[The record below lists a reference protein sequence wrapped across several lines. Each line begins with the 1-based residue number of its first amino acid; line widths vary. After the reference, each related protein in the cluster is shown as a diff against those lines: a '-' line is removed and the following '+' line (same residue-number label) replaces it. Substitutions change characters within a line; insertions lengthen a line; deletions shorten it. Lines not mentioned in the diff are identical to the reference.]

1 MGQSVT
7 LNPNLA
13 VLMPLFR
20 ERCACIRK
28 MVRNSHEAVSAE
40 LIHRLRSKALI
51 SLSKPTKAQ
60 LQEELY
66 LIGSLSVT
74 IDLIAQGWRLVAT
87 SPDVVIEFVNGF
99 APEVE
104 KERIRHVHLIDRD
117 EQLRQPATRSFIK
130 GMEKRRLTTKG
141 WHSIYSVMRDG
152 ESLARELSA
161 VRAGQDSEE
170 KLEQLR
176 RAVKPYIQ
184 FVERDACCEHTG
196 FRLQDIWRY
205 FRHTW
210 VNSYKSVP
218 GRSMMILIRDA
229 AVENHPVI
237 GIACLASS
245 VVQQSARDKWIGW
258 DSESVIQHFRTSLDP
273 KRDAAW
279 LVSEI
284 DRLIKSVYLKD
295 FLDSSVITRTNLK
308 KPTAE
313 VIEKLLKDSERA
325 IKQHRLY
332 PNAAQHKHVTSGSV
346 AAWRARAETSLFRS
360 KRAKQLALL
369 LSARMVF
376 QEEKI
381 CSDVTKSAWNDAF
394 ESARFRQAL
403 GQIVRML
410 KGERVGV
417 NMMDIT
423 VCGAVAPYNLLLGG
437 KLVCLLLCSPE
448 VVNRYQQRYENQT
461 SLIASSMRGAPVH
474 RKAELV
480 LLCTTSLYGSALSQ
494 YSRVK
499 VIAEAIGGKP
509 HEKIEYRSIGLSEGF
524 GSFHISQET
533 LGLITTL
540 IGRSKEAR
548 KVNSIFGEGV
558 NPLMRKIREG
568 LELLGL
574 PSDVLMNHGN
584 KRVVYGVA
592 LAKNF
597 RDVLVG
603 FSDSAHY
610 IAPLTREKLR
620 TEMLSDFWRRRW
632 LLHRLEKPDILDEVS
647 KHAVVYPVKHGAQ
660 VVLPEEM
667 RSM

>member
-1 MGQSVT
+1 MFQTVT
-7 LNPNLA
+7 LNPNLT

-28 MVRNSHEAVSAE
+28 MVRNCRDTISAE
-40 LIHRLRSKALI
+40 LIQRLRSSVLV
-51 SLSKPTKAQ
+51 SLLKPTKAQ
-60 LQEELY
+60 VHEELE
-66 LIGSLSVT
+66 LIASLSVT
-74 IDLIAQGWRLVAT
+74 IDLIAQGWRVIST
-87 SPDVVIEFVNGF
+87 SPAVVIEFTNGF
-99 APEVE
+99 SPEAE

-117 EQLRQPATRSFIK
+117 NQLRLPATRAFIK
-130 GMEKRRLTTKG
+130 GMEKRRLTKKG

-152 ESLARELSA
+152 EGLARDLLAARTAPNLEA
-161 VRAGQDSEE
+161 

-176 RAVKPYIQ
+176 SAIKPYIQ
-184 FVERDACCEHTG
+184 FVERDAYCEHTG
-196 FRLQDIWRY
+196 LRLQDIWRY

-229 AVENHPVI
+229 AAENHPVV

-245 VVQQSARDKWIGW
+245 VVQQSSRDKWIGW
-258 DSESVIQHFRTSLDP
+258 DSESAVEHFRASTNP

-279 LVSEI
+279 LIGEV
-284 DRLIKSVYLKD
+284 DRFIKSIYLKD
-295 FLDSSVITRTNLK
+295 LLDSGILARADLR
-308 KPTAE
+308 KPTPQI
-313 VIEKLLKDSERA
+313 IEKLLKDSERA
-325 IKQHRLY
+325 IRHHRRY
-332 PNAAQHKHVTSGSV
+332 PNAAGHKHVTTGSV
-346 AAWRARAETSLFRS
+346 AEWRARAETSLFRS
-360 KRAKQLALL
+360 KRAKQLAGL
-369 LSARMVF
+369 LSVRMAFQDQRIGSDTTKARWT
-376 QEEKI
+376 Q
-381 CSDVTKSAWNDAF
+381 AF
-394 ESARFRQAL
+394 EHARFRQAV

-448 VVNRYQQRYENQT
+448 VINGYQHRYEGRT

-474 RKAELV
+474 RRAQLV
-480 LLCTTSLYGSALSQ
+480 LVCTTSLYGSALSQ

-499 VIAEAIGGKP
+499 VPAEAIGGRP
-509 HEKIEYRSIGLSEGF
+509 HEKIEYRPIGLSEGF

-533 LGLITTL
+533 LGLMGTL
-540 IGRSKEAR
+540 ISRSKEAR

-568 LELLGL
+568 MELLGL

-597 RDVLVG
+597 RDVLRG
-603 FSDSAHY
+603 FTDSAQY
-610 IAPLTREKLR
+610 NAPLTRDKLR
-620 TEMLSDFWRRRW
+620 TEMLADFWRRRW
-632 LLHRLEKPDILDEVS
+632 LLNRMEKPGILEQVPN
-647 KHAVVYPVKHGAQ
+647 HTVVYPVRHGAQ
-660 VVLPEEM
+660 VMLPGEG
-667 RSM
+667 